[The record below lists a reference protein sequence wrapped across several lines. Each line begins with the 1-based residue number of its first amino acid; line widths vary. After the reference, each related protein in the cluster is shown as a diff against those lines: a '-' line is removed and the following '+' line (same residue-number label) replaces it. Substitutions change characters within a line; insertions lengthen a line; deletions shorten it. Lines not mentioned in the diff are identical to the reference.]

1 MAFKIKTSKECGN
14 FLEQAWAKLKCRNKA
29 VLGRAALFAALKE
42 RVPNNFSIPDSNGIE
57 LAEDT
62 ILGDELPPLVKAALN
77 FLEEKTLT
85 EEEYRT
91 QFKRYFEY
99 GCNILK
105 NIWDDC
111 KGDHNLFIETILR
124 ECSFDLDSSNGNHID
139 LDLNSESTDVV
150 SKPVAIQIL
159 ENQPPWIINEAG
171 ANGLVVIS
179 GQPGSGKSQLALDM
193 LCQLARQGVRI
204 LFFDL
209 KGELEA
215 DPSNQRQI
223 ENREKFL
230 SITNANYTKLIASG
244 LPINPLFKGR
254 DDTENAKIAS
264 EMAFIVRAFAH
275 QLGANQ
281 EMLIRDAYDSLS
293 NPDFYTLEEE
303 LRSNN
308 DRAGVALSIID
319 KIARFNIF
327 APASKAI
334 SIQEWL
340 SQSQVID
347 FKALGNDNEIKVL
360 TVALI
365 LNAIM
370 RVMARNLPVTSNI
383 QPLQLVIFVDE
394 AHLILP
400 REGKAGLLGSLA
412 RQGRSWGIPVWLAS
426 QDADAFLT
434 TGANATDFSELATC
448 GIHFSPHILSESK
461 QRQILGQ
468 VITRPLQ
475 RGEAVVKIGKN
486 TTIGTVRQFWKFEGE
501 LNSIAQQNGS
511 ADA

>member
-14 FLEQAWAKLKCRNKA
+14 FLEQAWARLKCRNKA
-29 VLGRAALFAALKE
+29 VLGRAALFAALKNG
-42 RVPNNFSIPDSNGIE
+42 VPSNFSISDSNGIE

-62 ILGDELPPLVKAALN
+62 ILGDELPLLVKASLN
-77 FLEEKTLT
+77 FLEGKTLT
-85 EEEYRT
+85 DDEYRT

-105 NIWDDC
+105 RIWDDC
-111 KGDHNLFIETILR
+111 KGDHNFFIQAILR
-124 ECSFDLDSSNGNHID
+124 ECSFDFESPDGEPINFNLDSI
-139 LDLNSESTDVV
+139 EVV

-159 ENQPPWIINEAG
+159 ENQSPWIINEAG

-215 DPSNQRQI
+215 DLSNQRQI

-230 SITNANYTKLIASG
+230 SITNAKYTKLITSG
-244 LPINPLFKGR
+244 LPINPLFKGI

-264 EMAFIVRAFAH
+264 EMAFLVRAFAH

-293 NPDFYTLEEE
+293 DPDFYALEEE
-303 LRSNN
+303 LRNQS
-308 DRAGVALSIID
+308 DKAGVALSIVD

-327 APASKAI
+327 SSANKAI
-334 SIQEWL
+334 SIQKWL

-347 FKALGNDNEIKVL
+347 FKPLGNDNEIKVL

-370 RVMARNLPVTSNI
+370 RVLARTLPVQSNI
-383 QPLQLVIFVDE
+383 QPLQLIIFVDE

-434 TGANATDFSELATC
+434 SGANATDFAELATC

-468 VITRPLQ
+468 VINRPLH
-475 RGEAVVKIGKN
+475 RGEAVVRIGKD
-486 TTIGTVRQFWKFEGE
+486 TKIGTVRQFWKCEGKI
-501 LNSIAQQNGS
+501 NSIAQQDGA